1 MITGRYN
8 PTTAQER
15 RLLPATIRT
24 TTATMKSSSPLI
36 PTATQIAVAPLEA
49 SELDFEVTENDQDY
63 LIDFQDAWTKF
74 LLQRPE
80 LVPRGQLGQR
90 IDSLHHQTEFERAT
104 NEAVHLE
111 LKKQLQF
118 FTSSRESLE
127 DLFTFKLN
135 EAMERQRE
143 LHDELQI
150 KLDTV
155 ALADQLQAQTVPWM
169 HFLQQLDRLNAAK
182 TAEAAAAATD
192 KPEEEPSN
200 NRAVKPS
207 ARAMA
212 LTDVSSG
219 DSADIMLRAYRTDH
233 ALLTT
238 HIAKSQKEIERYVKL
253 IQSQEVAGLFLTE
266 HNVWSLLSNK
276 AEDADASTT
285 TGVSTTT
292 GASTK
297 LEPETSD

>member
-1 MITGRYN
+1 M
-8 PTTAQER
+8 E
-15 RLLPATIRT
+15 
-24 TTATMKSSSPLI
+24 SSAPVV
-36 PTATQIAVAPLEA
+36 PTAAQIAMAPLEA
-49 SELDFEVTENDQDY
+49 SELDYEVTEDDQDF

-80 LVPRGQLGQR
+80 LVPKGQLGQR
-90 IDSLHHQTEFERAT
+90 IESLHQQTEFERAT

-111 LKKQLQF
+111 LRKQLQF

-127 DLFTFKLN
+127 NLFTFKLN

-143 LHDELQI
+143 LHDELQN

-155 ALADQLQAQTVPWM
+155 ALADQLQTQTVPWM

-182 TAEAAAAATD
+182 TAEAATAAAAADT
-192 KPEEEPSN
+192 PEEELPN

-212 LTDVSSG
+212 LTDVGSG
-219 DSADIMLRAYRTDH
+219 DSADVLLRAYRTDH

-238 HIAKSQKEIERYVKL
+238 HIAKSQKEIERYAKL

-276 AEDADASTT
+276 AEDA
-285 TGVSTTT
+285 
-292 GASTK
+292 STK
-297 LEPETSD
+297 AGESTQVESKTSN

>member
-1 MITGRYN
+1 MD
-8 PTTAQER
+8 
-15 RLLPATIRT
+15 
-24 TTATMKSSSPLI
+24 SSSPLI
-36 PTATQIAVAPLEA
+36 PTVAQIAMAPLEA
-49 SELDFEVTENDQDY
+49 SELDYEVTEEDQDF

-74 LLQRPE
+74 LLERPE
-80 LVPRGQLGQR
+80 LVPKGQLGQR
-90 IDSLHHQTEFERAT
+90 IESLHQQSDYERAT
-104 NEAVHLE
+104 DEAVHLE

-127 DLFTFKLN
+127 NLFTFKLN

-143 LHDELQI
+143 LHDELQT

-155 ALADQLQAQTVPWM
+155 ALADQLQNQTVPWM
-169 HFLQQLDRLNAAK
+169 HFLQQLDRLNEAK

-192 KPEEEPSN
+192 KPEEELPS

-207 ARAMA
+207 ARAMT
-212 LTDVSSG
+212 LTDLSSG
-219 DSADIMLRAYRTDH
+219 DSADVLLRAYRTDH

-238 HIAKSQKEIERYVKL
+238 HIAKSQKEIERYAKL

-276 AEDADASTT
+276 PEDASTT
-285 TGVSTTT
+285 TGVTTT
-292 GASTK
+292 AE
-297 LEPETSD
+297 LESSK

>member
-1 MITGRYN
+1 LHQQT
-8 PTTAQER
+8 
-15 RLLPATIRT
+15 
-24 TTATMKSSSPLI
+24 
-36 PTATQIAVAPLEA
+36 
-49 SELDFEVTENDQDY
+49 
-63 LIDFQDAWTKF
+63 
-74 LLQRPE
+74 
-80 LVPRGQLGQR
+80 
-90 IDSLHHQTEFERAT
+90 DSERAT

-127 DLFTFKLN
+127 NLFTFKLN

-143 LHDELQI
+143 LHDELQN

-155 ALADQLQAQTVPWM
+155 ALADQLQGQTVPWM
-169 HFLQQLDRLNAAK
+169 HFVQQLDRWNEAK
-182 TAEAAAAATD
+182 TAEAAAAAAAAAD
-192 KPEEEPSN
+192 DANKPEEEELPS

-219 DSADIMLRAYRTDH
+219 DSADVLLRAYRTDH

-238 HIAKSQKEIERYVKL
+238 HIAKSQKEIERYAKL

-276 AEDADASTT
+276 PEAASTT
-285 TGVSTTT
+285 TGVSAT
-292 GASTK
+292 AES
-297 LEPETSD
+297 ETAN

>member
-1 MITGRYN
+1 M
-8 PTTAQER
+8 E
-15 RLLPATIRT
+15 
-24 TTATMKSSSPLI
+24 SPPPFI
-36 PTATQIAVAPLEA
+36 PTAAQIAMAPLEA
-49 SELDFEVTENDQDY
+49 SELDYEVTEEDQNF

-80 LVPRGQLGQR
+80 LVPKGQLGQR
-90 IDSLHHQTEFERAT
+90 IESLHQQTDSERAT

-127 DLFTFKLN
+127 NLFTFKLN

-143 LHDELQI
+143 LHDELQN

-155 ALADQLQAQTVPWM
+155 ALADQLQGQTVPWM
-169 HFLQQLDRLNAAK
+169 HFVQQLDRLNEAK
-182 TAEAAAAATD
+182 TAEAAAAAAAAAD
-192 KPEEEPSN
+192 DANKPEEEELPS

-219 DSADIMLRAYRTDH
+219 DSADVLLRAYRTDH

-238 HIAKSQKEIERYVKL
+238 HIAKSQKEIERYAKL

-276 AEDADASTT
+276 PEAASTT
-285 TGVSTTT
+285 TGVSAT
-292 GASTK
+292 AES
-297 LEPETSD
+297 ETAN